1 MITSTAHLLLTVVGM
16 TGIVAL
22 SLPFAYDYS
31 PIEAVFKK
39 GLWPFALPFF
49 LSILASAASVRWI
62 ISDSFSRPEQVIA
75 YVLSASTAGVTLS
88 LYVNSDG
95 WPSNVQEWLSMIIP
109 IAILLFG
116 VYGIIRNV
124 SVGRYK
130 KFSPVMALQV
140 AYLANAVLC
149 LIEFF
154 GMWQAGAYCVL
165 VVTLVYLFQIIL
177 VQKER

>member
-1 MITSTAHLLLTVVGM
+1 MITSSAHLMLTVVGM

-31 PIEAVFKK
+31 PIGAVFKK

-49 LSILASAASVRWI
+49 LSIFASAASVRWI
-62 ISDSFSRPEQVIA
+62 ISGSFSRTEQIIA
-75 YVLSASTAGVTLS
+75 YALSTAMAGVTLF
-88 LYVNSDG
+88 LYLNSDG

-116 VYGIIRNV
+116 VYAIIRNV

-130 KFSPVMALQV
+130 KFNPVMALQV
-140 AYLANAVLC
+140 AYLGNAVLC

-154 GMWQAGAYCVL
+154 GKWQAGAYCIL
-165 VVTLVYLFQIIL
+165 VVTVVYLLQIIV
-177 VQKER
+177 VQTGR

>member
-16 TGIVAL
+16 TGLVAL

-31 PIEAVFKK
+31 PIGAVFKE

-49 LSILASAASVRWI
+49 LSILVSAASVRWI
-62 ISDSFSRPEQVIA
+62 ISGSFSRAEQIIA
-75 YVLSASTAGVTLS
+75 YALSTAMAGVTLS
-88 LYVNSDG
+88 VYLNSDG

-116 VYGIIRNV
+116 VYAIIRNV
-124 SVGRYK
+124 SVGRCK

-140 AYLANAVLC
+140 AYLGNAVLC
-149 LIEFF
+149 LVEFF
-154 GMWQAGAYCVL
+154 GKWQAGAYCIL
-165 VVTLVYLFQIIL
+165 GVTVVYLLQIIL
-177 VQKER
+177 VQTDR